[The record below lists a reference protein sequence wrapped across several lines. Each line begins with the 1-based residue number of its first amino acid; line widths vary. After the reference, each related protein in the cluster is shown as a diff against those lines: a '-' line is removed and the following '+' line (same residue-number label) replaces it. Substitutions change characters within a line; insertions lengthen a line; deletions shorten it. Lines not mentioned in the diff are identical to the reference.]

1 MANHLAFLPHLLMF
15 KGLQLCWPILLKP
28 YKIHNKTSVFTVY
41 DFLSVLSLI
50 QCTMYRPLPVE
61 KFLITL
67 LFHKNISK
75 DIRNTAFYLAT
86 TFSTEARYRESLVY
100 QIDFN
105 PGQRSKK
112 NQILTYF
119 RYKLCIK
126 EQREF
131 FSILTY
137 FRCKICVKEQSKVVP
152 NLNLGEIS
160 GLHMKTVVPDE
171 GFRGLKWDA
180 FLTIISVTCF

>member
-1 MANHLAFLPHLLMF
+1 
-15 KGLQLCWPILLKP
+15 
-28 YKIHNKTSVFTVY
+28 
-41 DFLSVLSLI
+41 
-50 QCTMYRPLPVE
+50 MYRPLPVE

-86 TFSTEARYRESLVY
+86 TFFTEARYRESLVY

-119 RYKLCIK
+119 RIQTLYQRTERILFNFNLFEVQNLC
-126 EQREF
+126 QR
-131 FSILTY
+131 T
-137 FRCKICVKEQSKVVP
+137 K
-152 NLNLGEIS
+152 
-160 GLHMKTVVPDE
+160 
-171 GFRGLKWDA
+171 
-180 FLTIISVTCF
+180 